1 MKTSIRSI
9 LIGAG
14 NRGASPRNSSQKRA
28 ICKSSAAPLILG
40 RFNDLDRVFYFFPL
54 AACFEAVAVLFFCVF
69 ALVFACF
76 CEAFL
81 FVAFGDLSPI
91 EMDITHVNG
100 SSASQN
106 YNFRQPQ
113 PHPRSPPLTQLPL
126 RQQIDECMRPATR
139 ETWQIFPCSPEE
151 PPSRTLFKPLDWRAS
166 LEADS
171 QPITL
176 KMPERGLE
184 PLILAEPDPK
194 SGVSANFTTPASL

>member
-1 MKTSIRSI
+1 MPAPLHWMKTSIRSIRSIRSI

-54 AACFEAVAVLFFCVF
+54 AACFEAAAVLFFCVF

-91 EMDITHVNG
+91 EIDITHVNG

-113 PHPRSPPLTQLPL
+113 PRPRSPNCLSANRSTNVCDQPLAKLGKFSPTPLRNHRAEPSSNPSTGELPL
-126 RQQIDECMRPATR
+126 KLIPNR
-139 ETWQIFPCSPEE
+139 SP
-151 PPSRTLFKPLDWRAS
+151 
-166 LEADS
+166 
-171 QPITL
+171 
-176 KMPERGLE
+176 
-184 PLILAEPDPK
+184 
-194 SGVSANFTTPASL
+194 

>member
-1 MKTSIRSI
+1 ME
-9 LIGAG
+9 AFQE
-14 NRGASPRNSSQKRA
+14 NSSQKRA
-28 ICKSSAAPLILG
+28 ICKSSATPLILG

-54 AACFEAVAVLFFCVF
+54 AACFEAAAVLFFCVL

-91 EMDITHVNG
+91 EMNITHANG

-106 YNFRQPQ
+106 YNFRQP
-113 PHPRSPPLTQLPL
+113 PLTPAHPRSPPLAQLPL

-151 PPSRTLFKPLDWRAS
+151 PPSRTHFKPRSVFRHPHSGTFPLRNHR
-166 LEADS
+166 
-171 QPITL
+171 T
-176 KMPERGLE
+176 E
-184 PLILAEPDPK
+184 PSSPP
-194 SGVSANFTTPASL
+194 STG